1 MFDFAILAGMV
12 FFVRLV
18 LVDSESSDMVD
29 WSLEGIVRS
38 SEGIVRSLEGIVVGS
53 SEGIVRSLEGI
64 VVGSS
69 EGIAVWSSEG
79 IVRSLEGI
87 VIGPSNGIAVWS
99 SEGIAVETYNAPIP
113 MDTASIAMMA
123 VFLFIL

>member
-38 SEGIVRSLEGIVVGS
+38 LD
-53 SEGIVRSLEGI
+53 
-64 VVGSS
+64 
-69 EGIAVWSSEG
+69 
-79 IVRSLEGI
+79 GI

-113 MDTASIAMMA
+113 MDTASIAMMT

>member
-53 SEGIVRSLEGI
+53 SEGI
-64 VVGSS
+64 
-69 EGIAVWSSEG
+69 AVWSSEG

-87 VIGPSNGIAVWS
+87 VIGPSNG
-99 SEGIAVETYNAPIP
+99 
-113 MDTASIAMMA
+113 
-123 VFLFIL
+123 